1 MGDAAD
7 LILLH
12 LPLNP
17 THGFLMKQTSKNI
30 AIAGSG
36 LVGSLLAIYL
46 RKLGHTVTVFD
57 RRADIRTINFSGRS
71 INLAM
76 SNRGWKALREVGL
89 EEEIKRIA
97 IPLDKRAM
105 HLPGQPLYYQKY
117 GKEGEAI
124 WSISRGVLN
133 RKMID
138 LAEAAGAEF
147 RFNEKVWDIDLPNAR
162 LYTGLSEKSE
172 WKEYDYDIVFGC
184 DGAFSR
190 IRHKMQRRSRYD
202 YSQHFIDV
210 GYKELTIPP
219 EADGSHK
226 MDKNS
231 FHIWPRGNFM
241 LIAMPNIDGS
251 FTCTLF
257 LPFDGEV
264 SFENLKTKEQAKQ
277 FFMDHFPMVMQD
289 IENLIGDFF
298 RNPTSAMVTMKC
310 YPWTYWD
317 KVALVGDSAHAIV
330 PFYGQGMNAGFE
342 DIYVLYQLMVELGDD
357 WETIFKKYQEIRKPN
372 ADAIAELSYR
382 NFVEM
387 SRKTADPDFLLQKR
401 IEKHFAARYPD
412 KWIPAYS
419 RVTFSDRPYTEALA
433 IGDEQEKI
441 MQEIMKMPDIEGRW
455 DSVEV
460 EKKILELLAAR

>member
-1 MGDAAD
+1 MV
-7 LILLH
+7 
-12 LPLNP
+12 
-17 THGFLMKQTSKNI
+17 QTSKNI
-30 AIAGSG
+30 AIIGSG

-46 RKLGHTVTVFD
+46 KRLGHEITVFD
-57 RRADIRTINFSGRS
+57 RRPDIRNVEFSGRS

-76 SNRGWKALREVGL
+76 SNRGWKTLREIGL
-89 EEEIKRIA
+89 EDEIKKIA

-105 HLPGQPLYYQKY
+105 HVVGQAEYYQKY

-138 LAEAAGAEF
+138 LAENAGVTFKFE
-147 RFNEKVWDIDLPNAR
+147 EKVWDVDLPEAK
-162 LYTGLSEKSE
+162 LFTGATEKGE
-172 WKEYDYDIVFGC
+172 WKEYQFDIVFGC

-190 IRHKMQRRSRYD
+190 VRHKMQRRSRFD
-202 YSQHFIDV
+202 YSQDFIDV

-219 EADGSHK
+219 NDDGTHK
-226 MDKNS
+226 LDKNS
-231 FHIWPRGNFM
+231 FHIWPRGKFM
-241 LIAMPNIDGS
+241 LIAMPNLDGS

-257 LPFDGEV
+257 MPFEGEV
-264 SFENLKTKEQAKQ
+264 SFDSITTKEKAKT
-277 FFMDHFPMVMQD
+277 FFSSYFPNVMQVMD
-289 IENLIGDFF
+289 DLMEDFF
-298 RNPTSAMVTMKC
+298 KNPTSAMVTMKC

-317 KVALVGDSAHAIV
+317 KVALVGDSAHAVV

-342 DIYVLYQLMVELGDD
+342 DIYMLNHIIKKYGDD
-357 WETIFKKYQEIRKPN
+357 WETIFQEYQKERKPN

-387 SRKTADPDFLLQKR
+387 SSKTADPKFLLQKK
-401 IEKHFAARYPD
+401 IEKHFSNKYPE

-419 RVTFSDRPYTEALA
+419 RVTFSEKPYAEALA

-441 MQEIMKMPDIEGRW
+441 MREVMQMPNIEEKW
-455 DSVEV
+455 ASKEV
-460 EKKILELLAAR
+460 ESKMLSLL